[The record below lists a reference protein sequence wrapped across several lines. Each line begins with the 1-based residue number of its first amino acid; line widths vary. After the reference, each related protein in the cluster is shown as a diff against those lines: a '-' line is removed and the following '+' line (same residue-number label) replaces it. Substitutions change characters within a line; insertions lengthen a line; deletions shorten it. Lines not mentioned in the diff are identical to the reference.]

1 MYDSDKNGFID
12 KKELETVLIA
22 IFELV
27 GETDINNSINVKK
40 RVDEIFDK
48 LDSNNDGLISQ
59 EEFVEGFIN
68 DPSFT
73 HLMDEPCNLFK

>member
-27 GETDINNSINVKK
+27 GDTDTNNSINVKK

-73 HLMDEPCNLFK
+73 NLMDEPCNTLN